1 MYTDSSCNRTLP
13 QFNTTGEFMQL
24 LVPPSNGV
32 IDNDYWSEKTPLW
45 KAFFYIMLILFG
57 ILFLALAIFCLLM
70 LAKRHLVQRFKKI
83 RTFIAIDVALA
94 ILGFSRVFFLI
105 LDPWGQSGFC
115 THKVCEVLSRLSG
128 ALAFP
133 SITAS
138 YSLVFITLWMSARIQ
153 LGRSSYQTFKILVPL
168 CFVHYCVA
176 ILFETVGFIP
186 WPSGP
191 VVVMYLLISCEALFS
206 LWGFLLCF
214 GYLFAGHRLL
224 HSIEK
229 SARNSSRICKDS
241 PNLTRQQLIEKSK
254 FQNQKYRG
262 RTASNLKL
270 KDMVRDQH
278 KRAIRKVSIIMYLTV
293 ILGMLYSILS
303 LGNLVRVILTIFDG
317 CPGFI
322 VNMQKQNPA
331 VWLVVSYLFFT
342 LEFLLAVLLTYSI
355 TDYRPLLIALRGGL
369 TKCCRM
375 GSSTASRKQ
384 SPDIV
389 SSSLNTLNLPMTPKQ
404 NGSPKHHVK
413 FTFEESTEKDDLEN
427 IENNEDK
434 NSHSL
439 SVTPEPII
447 SSGSSILKQSHE
459 YLPSTPSPLATTHSS
474 TIPLSNGVP

>member
-1 MYTDSSCNRTLP
+1 
-13 QFNTTGEFMQL
+13 MQL
-24 LVPPSNGV
+24 LNPPSNGV
-32 IDNDYWSEKTPLW
+32 VNDDYWSDKTPLW
-45 KAFFYIMLILFG
+45 KAFFYIMLILFV
-57 ILFLALAIFCLLM
+57 ILFFALAIFCLLM
-70 LAKRHLVQRFKKI
+70 LAKRHLVQRFNKV
-83 RTFIAIDVALA
+83 RTFIAIDVALT

-115 THKVCEVLSRLSG
+115 THKVCVVLSRLSG

-138 YSLVFITLWMSARIQ
+138 YTLVFITLWMSARIQ
-153 LGRSSYQTFKILVPL
+153 LGRSSYQAFKILVPL

-176 ILFETVGFIP
+176 ILFEIVGFIP
-186 WPSGP
+186 WPSSGP
-191 VVVMYLLISCEALFS
+191 DVVMYLLISCEALFS
-206 LWGFLLCF
+206 VWGFLLCF

-241 PNLTRQQLIEKSK
+241 PHLTRQQLVEKSK

-270 KDMVRDQH
+270 KGMVMDHH

-303 LGNLVRVILTIFDG
+303 LGNLVKVILIVFDG

-322 VNMQKQNPA
+322 VNLQKQNPA
-331 VWLVVSYLFFT
+331 VWLVVHYLFFT

-355 TDYRPLLIALRGGL
+355 TDYRPLLIALRGAL

-384 SPDIV
+384 SPDIA
-389 SSSLNTLNLPMTPKQ
+389 SSSVNTLDIPSPTTPKQ
-404 NGSPKHHVK
+404 NGSPKNHVK
-413 FTFEESTEKDDLEN
+413 FTFEESKKCTLEDSEE

-434 NSHSL
+434 NSL
-439 SVTPEPII
+439 SPELII
-447 SSGSSILKQSHE
+447 LSGSSILKQSHE
-459 YLPSTPSPLATTHSS
+459 YIPSTPSPLTTTYSS
-474 TIPLSNGVP
+474 TIPLSNDIP